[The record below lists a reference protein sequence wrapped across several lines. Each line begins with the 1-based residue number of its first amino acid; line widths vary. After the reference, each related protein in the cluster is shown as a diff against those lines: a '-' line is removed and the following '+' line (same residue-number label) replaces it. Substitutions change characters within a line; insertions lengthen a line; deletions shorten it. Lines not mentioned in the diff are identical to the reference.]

1 MQLRQFDLDQDYE
14 AVVALWSV
22 APGVHVGSSDT
33 REALRLKLTR
43 DPDLFL
49 VAEAEGAIV
58 GVVLGGFDGR
68 RGFVY
73 HLAVD
78 GAFHRQ
84 KVGSALMDE
93 LERRL
98 KAKGCLKAYLLVV
111 PDNANALAFYQQRGW
126 GAEPLIFMSKRLVQ
140 P

>member
-1 MQLRQFDLDQDYE
+1 MRLREFDLDRDYD
-14 AVVALWSV
+14 AVVALWSA
-22 APGVHVGSSDT
+22 APGVHVGPSDT
-33 REALRLKLTR
+33 REALALKLTR

-49 VAEAEGAIV
+49 VAERDKQIV

-78 GAFHRQ
+78 PAFHRQ
-84 KVGSALMDE
+84 KVASRLMDE

-98 KAKGCLKAYLLVV
+98 ADKGCKKSYLLVV
-111 PDNANALAFYQQRGW
+111 PENDSALAFYQQRGW
-126 GAEPLIFMSKRLVQ
+126 SAENLTFMSKRLG
-140 P
+140 